1 MSSFPLTTSF
11 HFINSI
17 LSKYNSS
24 PEKLNL
30 YKVNDLLKNR
40 KTKYVS
46 LFKDYLIYD
55 DITEFLFL
63 LFNSKTSRSYL
74 LQHIPVDNSYS
85 LSKCFIDFEITNII
99 SKNKTR
105 HNLLKNIHHR
115 KPSPHPSINISKS
128 IQDEPSSIELSFY
141 DEYSKEILN
150 LPFDKDSFSFYSFN
164 SEKSSKTK
172 KTNSNTDVTSNNS
185 KENEDDNKRGSKA
198 KILSIFT
205 IADLIQPT
213 SVFNYNRNSKLNENK
228 STMCSLINKT
238 SSKSKPKKISNISII
253 NSNIDN
259 KVKSKNKNI
268 KVEKRLSNPLRVKR
282 TLTVTSQTKESKPN
296 KANKMLLLSPLNHDS
311 GNHIRNYF
319 NLALTTNTNNKVASS
334 NKLNKK
340 NKVTKSKSSE
350 KKFNLSINTSISSN
364 TKCLSM
370 RTNSYMKTIS
380 NRSKEDSKIN
390 TSMGKART
398 SKVKIKK
405 KNIIPDYCFI
415 PLKAMSNR
423 NNSKHIFNV

>member
-11 HFINSI
+11 HFIHSI

-46 LFKDYLIYD
+46 LFKDHLIYD

-74 LQHIPVDNSYS
+74 SQHIPVDNSYS
-85 LSKCFIDFEITNII
+85 LSKCFIDFEITNLI

-115 KPSPHPSINISKS
+115 KSSPHPSINISKS

-150 LPFDKDSFSFYSFN
+150 LPFDKDSSSFYSFN

-213 SVFNYNRNSKLNENK
+213 SVFNYNRNNKLTENK
-228 STMCSLINKT
+228 SAMRSLINKT

-259 KVKSKNKNI
+259 KVKSKNKII
-268 KVEKRLSNPLRVKR
+268 KVEKRLSNPSCVKR
-282 TLTVTSQTKESKPN
+282 TLTVTSQTKESRTN
-296 KANKMLLLSPLNHDS
+296 KSNKMLLLSPLNQNN

-319 NLALTTNTNNKVASS
+319 NLALTTNMNSKVTSS
-334 NKLNKK
+334 SKLNKN
-340 NKVTKSKSSE
+340 NKITKSKSSE

-370 RTNSYMKTIS
+370 RTNSYMKTMS

-398 SKVKIKK
+398 SKVKTKK

>member
-115 KPSPHPSINISKS
+115 KFSPHPSINISKS
-128 IQDEPSSIELSFY
+128 IRGEPSSIELSFY

-150 LPFDKDSFSFYSFN
+150 LPFDKDSSSFYSFN

-198 KILSIFT
+198 KILSIFI

-213 SVFNYNRNSKLNENK
+213 SVFNYNRNSKIFSKRKRSSFTDCDIITTIFEN
-228 STMCSLINKT
+228 L
-238 SSKSKPKKISNISII
+238 
-253 NSNIDN
+253 
-259 KVKSKNKNI
+259 
-268 KVEKRLSNPLRVKR
+268 
-282 TLTVTSQTKESKPN
+282 KEYN
-296 KANKMLLLSPLNHDS
+296 F
-311 GNHIRNYF
+311 IR
-319 NLALTTNTNNKVASS
+319 S
-334 NKLNKK
+334 
-340 NKVTKSKSSE
+340 
-350 KKFNLSINTSISSN
+350 
-364 TKCLSM
+364 
-370 RTNSYMKTIS
+370 
-380 NRSKEDSKIN
+380 
-390 TSMGKART
+390 
-398 SKVKIKK
+398 
-405 KNIIPDYCFI
+405 
-415 PLKAMSNR
+415 
-423 NNSKHIFNV
+423 

>member
-74 LQHIPVDNSYS
+74 SQHIPVDNSYS

-150 LPFDKDSFSFYSFN
+150 LPFDKDSSSFYSFN

-268 KVEKRLSNPLRVKR
+268 KVEKRLSNPLCVKR

-423 NNSKHIFNV
+423 NNSKHNFNV

>member
-74 LQHIPVDNSYS
+74 SQHIPVDNSYS

-150 LPFDKDSFSFYSFN
+150 LPFDKDSSSFYSFN

-185 KENEDDNKRGSKA
+185 KENEYDNKRGSKA

-213 SVFNYNRNSKLNENK
+213 SVFNYNRNSKIFSKRKRSSFTDCDIITTIFEN
-228 STMCSLINKT
+228 L
-238 SSKSKPKKISNISII
+238 
-253 NSNIDN
+253 
-259 KVKSKNKNI
+259 
-268 KVEKRLSNPLRVKR
+268 
-282 TLTVTSQTKESKPN
+282 KEYN
-296 KANKMLLLSPLNHDS
+296 F
-311 GNHIRNYF
+311 IR
-319 NLALTTNTNNKVASS
+319 S
-334 NKLNKK
+334 
-340 NKVTKSKSSE
+340 
-350 KKFNLSINTSISSN
+350 
-364 TKCLSM
+364 
-370 RTNSYMKTIS
+370 
-380 NRSKEDSKIN
+380 
-390 TSMGKART
+390 
-398 SKVKIKK
+398 
-405 KNIIPDYCFI
+405 
-415 PLKAMSNR
+415 
-423 NNSKHIFNV
+423 